1 MHEYIQTVHTPLQ
14 REYHNVLIA
23 SQLNDLRG
31 YLSKQRSD
39 WELIV
44 VIVVIDERCSVD
56 TVLVKTDG
64 VADASISV
72 LKCMQPLPSALV
84 D

>member
-1 MHEYIQTVHTPLQ
+1 M
-14 REYHNVLIA
+14 A
-23 SQLNDLRG
+23 LNDLHG
-31 YLSKQRSD
+31 YSKQKSD

-44 VIVVIDERCSVD
+44 VIGERFQID
-56 TVLVKTDG
+56 TVLVKTDS

-72 LKCMQPLPSALV
+72 LKCMHPLSSALV

>member
-1 MHEYIQTVHTPLQ
+1 M
-14 REYHNVLIA
+14 
-23 SQLNDLRG
+23 SLNELCG

-44 VIVVIDERCSVD
+44 VIDERIPID
-56 TVLVKTDG
+56 IVLVKTDI

-72 LKCMQPLPSALV
+72 LKCMQPL
-84 D
+84 